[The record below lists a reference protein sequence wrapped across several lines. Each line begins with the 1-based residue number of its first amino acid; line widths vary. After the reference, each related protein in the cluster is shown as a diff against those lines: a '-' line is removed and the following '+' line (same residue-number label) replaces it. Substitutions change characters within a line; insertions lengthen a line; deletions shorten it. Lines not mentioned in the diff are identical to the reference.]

1 MEQMKQL
8 KNKADCSACGA
19 CLTACPRQAIV
30 MAEDEY
36 GCLYPAIQ
44 LEKCI
49 QCGICERIC
58 PYGRDEQAQPP
69 LKAYAAVG
77 RCDALV
83 QNSASGG
90 VFATLAMACLQKGG
104 MVAGAVMDCTEQQV
118 RVYHVLSNRPEDVE
132 RMQGSKYVQSE
143 AWRCYDDVC
152 AALKAGRT
160 VLFSGTPCQVA
171 AMKRLS
177 GNPDHLITIDLIC
190 HGTPPLRMLDDY
202 AKILQKRFHGKLN
215 ALVFRDKTCLKNFCA
230 RIDIKRGQKK
240 NRYFAK
246 SNFFSFYQYFLDG
259 AIYREN
265 CYSCPYALLQRTS
278 DITLGDYWGIENV
291 HRADLTAGLIQ
302 NRNDWSCVLVHT
314 SKGQRM
320 IDQGREKL
328 ELYPSKAEWIA
339 KENHQLREPS
349 LRPACRDEVLKAYS
363 RGGYRAVENHFI
375 RTSGGTA
382 RYYWRLI
389 KEVCANQRRKKE
401 PKK

>member
-118 RVYHVLSNRPEDVE
+118 RVYHVLSDRPEDVE

-202 AKILQKRFHGKLN
+202 AKILQKRFHGKISGI
-215 ALVFRDKTCLKNFCA
+215 AFRDKNGEKKYCA
-230 RIDIKRGQKK
+230 RLEFRRKQQMQTYHLRSQ
-240 NRYFAK
+240 FL
-246 SNFFSFYQYFLDG
+246 SFYQYFLDRV
-259 AIYREN
+259 ILREN
-265 CYSCPYALLQRTS
+265 CYSCPYAACERVS
-278 DITLGDYWGIENV
+278 DMTVGDYWGVEEA
-291 HRADLTAGLIQ
+291 HGADMDAGYMP
-302 NRNDWSCVLVHT
+302 RRSDWSCILVHT
-314 SKGQRM
+314 QKGNELLSSC
-320 IDQGREKL
+320 GHKL
-328 ELYPSKAEWIA
+328 ELHSSQTKWIV

-389 KEVCANQRRKKE
+389 KEVRTNQRRKKE